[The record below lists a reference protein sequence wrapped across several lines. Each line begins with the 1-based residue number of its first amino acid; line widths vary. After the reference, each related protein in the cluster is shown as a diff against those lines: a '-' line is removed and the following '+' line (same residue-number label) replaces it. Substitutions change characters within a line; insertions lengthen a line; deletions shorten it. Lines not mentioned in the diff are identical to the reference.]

1 MLGAVQDRQ
10 GEGQR
15 FVVPFLLFRVC
26 WGMVL
31 LFSTLTAAGEAG
43 RRGLILRLDSST
55 GQSDARVVRSV
66 ALHVPVGQSVSPFLQ
81 AGTFAARWEGKLV
94 LEKRSRLIFH
104 LDGTGRARLLIDG
117 EVMVGAIGTMSESE
131 RLRSGEHE
139 FVVEY
144 TPPPEGVAALR
155 LFWEGRDFAREPVP
169 ATIFTHDPEDAA
181 LEKQR
186 SFRRGRSLVAEKRCG
201 SCHDPGAE
209 VVMPELLLKAP
220 SLDGIGNRL
229 RQDWLT
235 RWISNPK
242 ASRSSA
248 HMPAVFRGE
257 DAEKQAADVA
267 AYLVADSS
275 GLRRV
280 VAATPAQV
288 REGGHIFHQQG
299 CIACHTL
306 DRKGDG
312 ERLGLGGV
320 GTKFHEGALGE
331 FLRSPTRFHEGS
343 RMPTF
348 QFSEEEA
355 SMLAGFLRSLGKDPG
370 ARSRKGDA
378 AKGQALARSAGC
390 FNCHQRKDE
399 AKGKGSR
406 IGLFALHSV
415 ECSGMHYDLTG
426 EEKAAL
432 SGFLLQKSN
441 NESLARWVPAEF
453 AERQYHSLRCHSCHE
468 RDGEEPLRKKFAEEV
483 SHLKPIEPPANEEKP
498 AILAGPPPLNH
509 LGMKLRPEWRER
521 LFAGQIRPKVRK
533 WLPARMPA
541 FPARAHHLSIGF
553 SHAAGFSAEESK
565 RGALDPAKVRIGAA
579 MTGVE
584 GGLSCGTC
592 HGIADKPAIAIFEGE
607 GPNLREAGARLTRD
621 YFHLWMNDPPR
632 AWPGTIMPKYAL
644 DGQTPLTQY
653 YEGDAR
659 KQFEAVYEYLRSL
672 STK

>member
-1 MLGAVQDRQ
+1 
-10 GEGQR
+10 
-15 FVVPFLLFRVC
+15 
-26 WGMVL
+26 MVL
-31 LFSTLTAAGEAG
+31 LFSTLTVAGAAG

-201 SCHDPGAE
+201 SCHDPGVG

-229 RQDWLT
+229 RQDWLI

-267 AYLVADSS
+267 AYLVADSF

-355 SMLAGFLRSLGKDPG
+355 SMLAGFLRSLGKNPG
-370 ARSRKGDA
+370 ARSRTGNA
-378 AKGQALARSAGC
+378 ARGQMLARSAGC
-390 FNCHQRKDE
+390 FNCHQRE
-399 AKGKGSR
+399 GEKGGDGSKV
-406 IGLFALHSV
+406 GLFALGSA
-415 ECSGMHYDLTG
+415 ECSGVDYNLSEDEKGDLGRFLG
-426 EEKAAL
+426 EKLHE
-432 SGFLLQKSN
+432 
-441 NESLARWVPAEF
+441 ESLGRFVPAEF
-453 AERQYHSLRCHSCHE
+453 AGRQYHALRCNACHA
-468 RDGEEPLRKKFAEEV
+468 RDGEESLRERFAGEV
-483 SHLKPIEPPANEEKP
+483 AHLLQPDPAGDEEKP
-498 AILAGPPPLNH
+498 GGLSGPPPLDH
-509 LGMKLRPEWRER
+509 LGMKLRMDWRTK
-521 LFAGQIRPKVRK
+521 LFAGEIHPKIRR

-541 FPARAHHLSIGF
+541 FPARAGDLSLGF
-553 SHAAGFSAEESK
+553 SHAVGRS
-565 RGALDPAKVRIGAA
+565 GLDSGPSDLDLEKIRIGES
-579 MTGVE
+579 MTGVA

-592 HGIADKPAIAIFEGE
+592 HGIADKPPIAVFEGE
-607 GPNLREAGARLTRD
+607 GPNLRVAGARLTRD

-672 STK
+672 SEKQDHEKKP